1 MKVLVTRTSDWNFK
15 EIREYKDLDECC
27 KTLLLSKEYFSNPH
41 AGELVVAF
49 SDKEGCEYEVEI
61 YDGYRE

>member
-1 MKVLVTRTSDWNFK
+1 MKVCVTRTSKWNFK

-27 KTLLLSKEYFSNPH
+27 KTLLSSKKYLPNPH
-41 AGELVVAF
+41 AGQLVVAF
-49 SDKEGCEYEVEI
+49 SDIDECEYEVEI